1 MRTIKRKRIFGGRNN
16 LHKRKRKK
24 SLKKIRGG
32 MPDAA
37 SATGKKVFQFSGNFG
52 VYKKKP
58 IFAFEDNEMPSE
70 YISKTKD
77 GEFGLYKANINK
89 NNESVVLTDYEK
101 FYSKKVGWI
110 YGSRFGN
117 LTLYTKDTT
126 WSEDSDFNRML
137 DTIKKNNKFKEIWGI
152 LFIPP
157 IDDNTT
163 RMINDLKNSR
173 ELEENEF
180 TPWDNLMS
188 FDIEFSLED
197 IQIDDNEK
205 IDVFATFHNIL
216 IKYYTK
222 YVTGISKEK
231 MIVLVDRACRGLRK
245 PGRKVLQKFNERLKE
260 LYKYPGIDFDNIVN
274 YENYEN
280 SGANQLESDM
290 DKTYINNLYRFRQEQ
305 EIYYKEITELFSSD
319 HKDDSYNYIP
329 FNIDCFLYEK
339 GDVPS
344 DVFINKYIGFFDE
357 KKTKK
362 GKFNRLLCRSLSYI
376 MYNLFLMD
384 IHTSSIYRGENILR
398 SVEIPADVFS
408 DQPMEL
414 NLFKFEDIKQEGYSS
429 FYRNYFINSLLDPV
443 ILARLLAVHV
453 NTSAII
459 MLRVKTRN
467 DDNIIDELDF
477 DPNIKLDG
485 HTEIESLKLKN
496 KTIKAGSKKA
506 ACNEFIDELMK
517 LEGNLEC
524 KFKGD
529 DNIIEFVGN
538 YSYIDKGDFCMIY
551 MHDNAGIDNE
561 DLEAIYDKDQSIS
574 GYGTM
579 FTNSDKI
586 TQSLK
591 SLVGKGIYDDE
602 TKGYANLF
610 YRLAF

>member
-32 MPDAA
+32 MPVLAPP
-37 SATGKKVFQFSGNFG
+37 TGKKVFQFSGNFG

-58 IFAFEDNEMPSE
+58 IFAFEENEMPSE

-77 GEFGLYKANINK
+77 GEYGLYKANINK

-126 WSEDSDFNRML
+126 WSEDSNFNKML
-137 DTIKKNNKFKEIWGI
+137 DTIKTHNDVKEIWGF

-197 IQIDDNEK
+197 IQIDDGKLN
-205 IDVFATFHNIL
+205 VFATFHNIL

-222 YVTGISKEK
+222 YVTGITKGK
-231 MIVLVDRACRGLRK
+231 MIDLVRRAAWYPQPGL
-245 PGRKVLQKFNERLKE
+245 KVLQKFNERLRE
-260 LYKYPGIDFDNIVN
+260 LYKYPGIDFNDIAQ
-274 YENYEN
+274 YEPYGVTAA
-280 SGANQLESDM
+280 SQLESDV
-290 DKTYINNLYRFRQEQ
+290 DKKYINNLYRFRQEQ

-329 FNIDCFLYEK
+329 FNIDCFFYGK
-339 GDVPS
+339 DVPS
-344 DVFINKYIGFFDE
+344 DVFINRYIGSFDE

-376 MYNLFLMD
+376 MYNLFLMG
-384 IHTSSIYRGENILR
+384 IHTSSIYRGNNIHR
-398 SVEIPADVFS
+398 CVEIHASVLS
-408 DQPMEL
+408 DQPVEL
-414 NLFKFEDIKQEGYSS
+414 DSFDFEDIEPEGYSS

-459 MLRVKTRN
+459 MLRVKARN
-467 DDNIIDELDF
+467 DDGTIDELDF

-485 HTEIESLKLKN
+485 HTEIESLNLN
-496 KTIKAGSKKA
+496 TKTIKAGSKKTE
-506 ACNEFIDELMK
+506 CNDFIEELKK
-517 LEGNLEC
+517 LGGNLKCE
-524 KFKGD
+524 FKGD
-529 DNIIEFVGN
+529 DNIIEFVGD
-538 YSYIDKGDFCMIY
+538 YSYIDKDEFFMIY
-551 MHDNAGIDNE
+551 MHDNTGIGNDVLE
-561 DLEAIYDKDQSIS
+561 DIYDKNKSID
-574 GYGTM
+574 GYGTL
-579 FTNSDKI
+579 FSNPSEQI

-591 SLVGKGIYDDE
+591 SLVGKGIYDGE